1 MASRDLLRI
10 WDKFFTKEQINTIV
24 DFIEKEYIGLEEPY
38 LQANGKQVSNVKVIP
53 YRKVKSLLTE
63 VVDAALSAAN
73 IHFGYQTFNP
83 SLDDNLILNIYTSDN
98 KDNYAWHSD
107 VSMSELYDIKC
118 TLLINASTD
127 EYEGGELKIF
137 NAGEIGVNSLDT
149 MGSVVL
155 LKSYVN
161 HKVEPV
167 TKGIRKSLVMF
178 ITGTKFQ

>member
-1 MASRDLLRI
+1 
-10 WDKFFTKEQINTIV
+10 
-24 DFIEKEYIGLEEPY
+24 
-38 LQANGKQVSNVKVIP
+38 
-53 YRKVKSLLTE
+53 
-63 VVDAALSAAN
+63 
-73 IHFGYQTFNP
+73 
-83 SLDDNLILNIYTSDN
+83 
-98 KDNYAWHSD
+98 D